1 MSILEGAMAMT
12 KEFFV
17 MPEEEKQAYAQD
29 YENGPFQ
36 GYKSTLD
43 SFCMTRNLG
52 SQLEYILHPESLS
65 IKDNWPSTPAAYKYM
80 GSPNLS
86 SVKNSLSLYMM
97 SPKVICQVF

>member
-1 MSILEGAMAMT
+1 MSVLEGAMAMT

-43 SFCMTRNLG
+43 SFHMTRNLG

-65 IKDNWPSTPAAYKYM
+65 IKDNWPSTPAAYK
-80 GSPNLS
+80 
-86 SVKNSLSLYMM
+86 
-97 SPKVICQVF
+97 